1 MDLALAIA
9 LVFAVTLTVFVARA
23 LRPPRACHYCD
34 RPQSPRHLRQIELS
48 GAGVVDVC
56 SDAAACRMR
65 HQQALAR

>member
-9 LVFAVTLTVFVARA
+9 FMFTVVLAVFLARA

-34 RPQSPRHLRQIELS
+34 RPQPPRHLRRIELS

-56 SDAAACRMR
+56 IDAAACRTR
-65 HQQALAR
+65 HRQALAQ

>member
-1 MDLALAIA
+1 MDLVLAIA
-9 LVFAVTLTVFVARA
+9 FMFMVVLGVFLARA
-23 LRPPRACHYCD
+23 LRPPRPCHYCD

-56 SDAAACRMR
+56 SDAAACRTR